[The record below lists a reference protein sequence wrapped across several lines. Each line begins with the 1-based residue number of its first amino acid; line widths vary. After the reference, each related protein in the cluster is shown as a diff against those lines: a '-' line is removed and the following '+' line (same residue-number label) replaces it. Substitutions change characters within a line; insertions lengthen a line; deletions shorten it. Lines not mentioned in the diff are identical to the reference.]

1 MTGRGGIAAAVSLL
15 LFPLACAPAP
25 EQTAAPAPELDH
37 VTAVVMPFL
46 SQMPLHVALAEGFFR
61 DEGIDVEFVRV
72 GRSQEL
78 MAALARGEV
87 DAVTGLLTVNELN
100 AIAAG
105 VRVRAV
111 AALASPEPDGC
122 TFLALI
128 ARTGLAESGALDD
141 PDRLREMVFDTDP
154 LVPLGYQVDLLL
166 RRRGLGLDDVEVVN
180 LPPPAGL
187 DAMRTGA
194 VDVILENEPFL
205 SEHLRAGTA
214 TVWVPVQEITPGYPH
229 SVLLYGSRLLDEQPD
244 LGTRFVR
251 ALLRGMERFREGKTE
266 RNLQIVEEASGLSR
280 DRLEAACWPT
290 APAGARVD
298 VDAVRGYQE
307 WSVTRGLLT
316 GVLPD
321 DQIIDSRFVELAA
334 AKPDR

>member
-1 MTGRGGIAAAVSLL
+1 MTRRGRLAAAVSLVSVL
-15 LFPLACAPAP
+15 LACAPTA
-25 EQTAAPAPELDH
+25 EQAAPAPERDRI
-37 VTAVVMPFL
+37 TAVVMPFL
-46 SQMPLHVALAEGFFR
+46 SQMPLHVALEEGFFL
-61 DEGIDVEFVRV
+61 DEGLDVEFVRV

-78 MAALARGEV
+78 MAALARGQV

-100 AIAAG
+100 AIASG

-111 AALASPEPDGC
+111 AALASPEPDAC

-128 ARTGLAESGALDD
+128 ARAGLAESGALDD
-141 PDRLREMVFDTDP
+141 PDRLRDLVFDTDP

-166 RRRGLGLDDVEVVN
+166 RTRGLGLDDVEVVN

-229 SVLLYGSRLLDEQPD
+229 SVLLYGSRLLDERPD

-251 ALLRGMERFREGKTE
+251 ALLRGIERLREGKTE
-266 RNLQIVEEASGLSR
+266 RNLQIVAEASGLSR
-280 DRLEAACWPT
+280 DRLEAACWPA

-298 VDAVRGYQE
+298 AVAVRGYQE

-316 GVLPD
+316 SVLPD